1 MCELFFGYVEKRV
14 TKNRAIVS
22 RVVVGG
28 NNGGGD
34 VEGVCGGVKTK
45 KQMASIVAKRQIC
58 FAGV

>member
-34 VEGVCGGVKTK
+34 VEGVWGG
-45 KQMASIVAKRQIC
+45 
-58 FAGV
+58 G